1 MTTELK
7 RHADGVYLDLPLDAY
22 VADDAIGGHGA
33 VVLDSSPTDW
43 RWQRADNPLYR
54 RPKSEPFTL
63 GSLVHCLT
71 LEGRAA
77 FDARYAIEPE
87 RGLYPDALD
96 TATDMSAWLKRAEA
110 EHCAKLG
117 VEKLKQDERKP
128 FLSSGKVEELAGRV
142 RALDPGAQFWPEIV
156 AEHVGDREK
165 ISIEEAEYARLA
177 TRLALAA
184 YGELLEITN
193 EDGAGA
199 GLSEVS
205 VFWTVDG
212 VRFKARWDRITA
224 SRIVDLKK
232 YGVTPKPQ
240 HCLRQ
245 HLVAQAASYSYQVM
259 AVMQSNAAAWAA
271 VGGGDGTEVFGGDE
285 AARETLKR
293 ILSDWHNKREPTF
306 WWLFLRC
313 PGPPGGKPIPFRPS
327 DAMWSMAEA
336 RIDNAVR
343 NYRYFRERFGDDLWL
358 DAQDHEEISSEVGE
372 ESDWPAWSWK
382 SPMGVR

>member
-7 RHADGVYLDLPLDAY
+7 RHADGVYLELPIADY
-22 VADDAIGGHGA
+22 IADDAIGGHGA

-77 FDARYAIEPE
+77 FGARYAVEPA

-96 TATDMSAWLKRAEA
+96 TASDMSAWLKRAEA

-128 FLSSGKVEELAGRV
+128 FLSSGKVEELAARV

-165 ISIEEAEYARLA
+165 ISIEEAEYATLA

-184 YGELLEITN
+184 YGALLEITN
-193 EDGAGA
+193 EGGEGA

-259 AVMQSNAAAWAA
+259 AVMQANAALWAA
-271 VGGGDGTEVFGGDE
+271 RHVDARDHVHGEPEAVERFDE
-285 AARETLKR
+285 ILGAWKR
-293 ILSDWHNKREPTF
+293 RAPTF

-343 NYRYFRERFGDDLWL
+343 NYRHFRERFGDDLWL

-372 ESDWPAWSWK
+372 ESDWPAWAWK